1 MTTWLKG
8 PAVAPPALAGA
19 GGAGA
24 GAGGGAA
31 VPDAEAQ
38 AAAKAA
44 AAAAS
49 AAEKA
54 EAQAKKEAKQ
64 ARHRA
69 AGAWEGGMC
78 STALPRSRPPPPTP
92 PTHHPTPVFA
102 RHIESEARRKR
113 RNERSFGD
121 THQMASYL
129 RMSLLDKNV
138 EAQNFVRCHQD
149 ACRDKLTSAIAAAQ
163 MAEMAEPL
171 DESGVDSGAE

>member
-78 STALPRSRPPPPTP
+78 STALPRPAPPPLT
-92 PTHHPTPVFA
+92 HPTPVFP

-113 RNERSFGD
+113 RNEKRERGP
-121 THQMASYL
+121 QPRKL
-129 RMSLLDKNV
+129 RGM
-138 EAQNFVRCHQD
+138 
-149 ACRDKLTSAIAAAQ
+149 
-163 MAEMAEPL
+163 
-171 DESGVDSGAE
+171 